1 MAVDGAW
8 RSPLPSMT
16 APSTAFGWISGFG
29 SGSASVGLWL
39 DLAFIHLDFWL
50 DLVGFRIDLV
60 GFRLDFGLIGL
71 ISAWL

>member
-8 RSPLPSMT
+8 RSPRPSTT

-39 DLAFIHLDFWL
+39 DLAFIHLDFGWIWL
-50 DLVGFRIDLV
+50 DLGWISA
-60 GFRLDFGLIGL
+60 GFGLTIAL
-71 ISAWL
+71 TAMNCI